1 MENKEAKTDK
11 KPLRLTITVDGEE
24 YPAFLTN
31 GALLRFQRETG
42 HDLEHTD
49 GGFADTFTLLW
60 CCVKSA
66 CKREGKKFGMS
77 LEDFADATDPSDIE
91 AWGAQI
97 FGADSSD
104 EADDSDG
111 VKKKHNRAIRLRI
124 GGVWADV

>member
-1 MENKEAKTDK
+1 MENKEAKRDS

-42 HDLEHTD
+42 HDLERTD
-49 GGFADTFTLLW
+49 GSFADTFTLLW

-66 CKREGKKFGMS
+66 SKREGKKFEMS
-77 LEDFADATDPSDIE
+77 LEDFADATSPGDIE

-104 EADDSDG
+104 VADDSAG
-111 VKKKHNRAIRLRI
+111 EKKKA
-124 GGVWADV
+124 